1 MAPPGPPPPGGSF
14 SGIPPWCLQR
24 HGERRQLEVK
34 YCSHPT
40 SPRTRSTK
48 REDRPWADCRVVCGV
63 RKTPCGRKKNHE
75 VIRESGYLRSR
86 QGLGPW
92 RPILVVVTGVGG
104 TVRGKSP
111 SLLGPFGLPRWGG
124 PPFLPSPR
132 WGRDSFLLLLVL
144 GGGVRLGVIRHLKTG
159 TLSSTRGLFLG
170 LLLRHHMG
178 CRSQQPR

>member
-1 MAPPGPPPPGGSF
+1 MPPLDPPPPDGSL
-14 SGIPPWCLQR
+14 SGIPPRRRQFP
-24 HGERRQLEVK
+24 GERRRLEVK

-63 RKTPCGRKKNHE
+63 RKTPSGKKKNHE

-104 TVRGKSP
+104 TVRGKSS

-124 PPFLPSPR
+124 PPFLPTPC
-132 WGRDSFLLLLVL
+132 WGRGLFLLLLVL
-144 GGGVRLGVIRHLKTG
+144 GGGVRLGVIGHLKTG
-159 TLSSTRGLFLG
+159 TLSSARGLLLG

-178 CRSQQPR
+178 CRNQQPR